1 MTGKERAQLRAQAN
15 TMETLFQVGKAGLTA
30 TLEKQVDDALRARE
44 LIKLRVLET
53 APVSVREAADS
64 LAQAT
69 QAQVIQV
76 IGTKLVLYRENT
88 ELKENAGK
96 KEKAKKKVK
105 AVRTAKAKDGKAS
118 YGKKTYGAPR
128 SGRSGGFAGR
138 NSGQSKARHSGRDF

>member
-15 TMETLFQVGKAGLTA
+15 GMETLFQIGKSGLTP

-53 APVSVREAADS
+53 APVSVREAADT
-64 LAQAT
+64 LAAAT
-69 QAQVIQV
+69 QADVIQV

-105 AVRTAKAKDGKAS
+105 PIRASKKDAKASYGKAS
-118 YGKKTYGAPR
+118 YGA
-128 SGRSGGFAGR
+128 GRGRASGFAGR
-138 NSGQSKARHSGRDF
+138 NNGQSKTRRFGRDF